1 MARRSIHPALLLALA
16 VSSLATAPGR
26 SQPAAAPARP
36 PLVFEDES
44 LSERDR
50 AQLESTARMV
60 ARWAMVQRVV
70 AAVVTQNAD
79 PPAAARIAEIDRQWQ
94 AGAGVGGLADALLSN
109 ECAQA
114 LQAVIAANPGF
125 DGAFVTDQQGALVC
139 ATQRPARYF
148 DGEQDGWRRAY
159 ADGAGAIFVAS
170 PSDEPG
176 SDVRVQPISVPVRAG
191 GRTVGVLV
199 VRRLADG

>member
-16 VSSLATAPGR
+16 VSPLATAPGR

-139 ATQRPARYF
+139 ATQRPALYF
-148 DGEQDGWRRAY
+148 YGEQDGWRRAY

>member
-1 MARRSIHPALLLALA
+1 MARRSLRPALLLALA
-16 VSSLATAPGR
+16 VCPLAPAPGR
-26 SQPAAAPARP
+26 SQPVAAGKP

-44 LSERDR
+44 LSERQR
-50 AQLESTARMV
+50 AQLETTARMV

-79 PPAAARIAEIDRQWQ
+79 PPAAARIAEIDREWQ
-94 AGAGVGGLADALLSN
+94 AGASAGGLAESLLSN

-114 LQAVIAANPGF
+114 LQAVVAANPGF

-139 ATQRPARYF
+139 ATQRPTRYF
-148 DGEQDGWRRAY
+148 YGEQDGWRRAY

-199 VRRLADG
+199 IRRLADG

>member
-1 MARRSIHPALLLALA
+1 MARRSFRPALLLALA
-16 VSSLATAPGR
+16 ICALAAAPGR
-26 SQPAAAPARP
+26 SQTAAAAGRP
-36 PLVFEDES
+36 PLVFADES

-79 PPAAARIAEIDRQWQ
+79 PPSAARIAEIDREWQ
-94 AGAGVGGLADALLSN
+94 AGAGAGGLADALLSN

-114 LQAVIAANPGF
+114 LQAVVAANPGF

-139 ATQRPARYF
+139 ASQRPALYF
-148 DGEQDGWRRAY
+148 HGEQEGWRRAF
-159 ADGAGAIFVAS
+159 ADGAGAIFVAA
-170 PSDEPG
+170 PAEEPG
-176 SDVRVQPISVPVRAG
+176 SDLRVQPISVPVRVG

>member
-1 MARRSIHPALLLALA
+1 MARISFLILALA
-16 VSSLATAPGR
+16 IAGR
-26 SQPAAAPARP
+26 LFGAAAVEAQAAP
-36 PLVFEDES
+36 PGKTPIVFAEEG
-44 LSERDR
+44 LSESEK

-70 AAVVTQNAD
+70 GAVLAQNAD
-79 PPAAARIAEIDRQWQ
+79 PPLTGRIAEIEREWQ
-94 AGAGVGGLADALLSN
+94 GGTSVGGLAETLLSN
-109 ECAQA
+109 DCAQA
-114 LQAVIAANPGF
+114 LQAAIAANPGF

-148 DGEQDGWRRAY
+148 QGEEEGWRRAF
-159 ADGAGAIFVAS
+159 ADGAGAIFVAA
-170 PSDEPG
+170 PADEPG
-176 SDVRVQPISVPVRAG
+176 SDLRVQPISVPVRVG

>member
-1 MARRSIHPALLLALA
+1 MARKSFRPALLLALA
-16 VSSLATAPGR
+16 VIPLGSAPGR
-26 SQPAAAPARP
+26 AQPAAAPGKP

-70 AAVVTQNAD
+70 AAVITQNAD
-79 PPAAARIAEIDRQWQ
+79 PPSAGRIAEVDREWQ
-94 AGAGVGGLADALLSN
+94 AGASAGLADTLLSN

-114 LQAVIAANPGF
+114 LQAVVAANPGF
-125 DGAFVTDQQGALVC
+125 AGAFVTDQQGALVC

-148 DGEQDGWRRAY
+148 HGEQDGWRRAF
-159 ADGAGAIFVAS
+159 ADGAGAIFVAV
-170 PSDEPG
+170 PAAEPG
-176 SDVRVQPISVPVRAG
+176 SDLRVQPISVPVRVAG
-191 GRTVGVLV
+191 RAVGVLTV
-199 VRRLADG
+199 ARLADG